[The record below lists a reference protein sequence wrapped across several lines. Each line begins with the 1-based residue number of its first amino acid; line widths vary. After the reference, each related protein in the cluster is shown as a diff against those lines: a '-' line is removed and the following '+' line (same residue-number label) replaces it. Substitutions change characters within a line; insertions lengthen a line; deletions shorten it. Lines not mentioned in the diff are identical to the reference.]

1 MTVLMGI
8 RQCCLN
14 RPDWPPDYSS
24 PAQAIHG
31 RAQLAAA
38 VAHLIDSGRNWRIS
52 MKPTAH
58 ACRIRYVFA
67 DGCEI
72 ADDAVGAPDLLANA
86 AYDRGAVG
94 VTVMVLASTAY

>member
-1 MTVLMGI
+1 MSLEHGPTG
-8 RQCCLN
+8 
-14 RPDWPPDYSS
+14 RPTTAYLPRP
-24 PAQAIHG
+24 IHG
-31 RAQLAAA
+31 RAQLAAT
-38 VAHLIDSGRNWRIS
+38 VVHLIDSGRNWRIS
-52 MKPTAH
+52 MKTTAH

-94 VTVMVLASTAY
+94 VTVMVLA